1 LEFAW
6 ELKMTP
12 ISSPREDILSFILP
26 VVFGSVVAGLVATL
40 AIRKLIQ
47 SNRISFAITIVAT
60 VFLGIWA
67 ALVVPHGLLLVATG
81 TLAWALLVLSA
92 VDAAIFRLPDIVTLP
107 LLALGLAVSWLLPD
121 RDLTG
126 HAIGALCGA
135 GAFYLIAEIYRRT
148 RGHEGLGLGDVKLA
162 GAAGAWLG
170 WQALPSMVLLACCAG
185 LVWVGVGVLRRG
197 KSVLEERIPFGVAL
211 CFGIWIV
218 WLYGPLEIFGPLN

>member
-1 LEFAW
+1 
-6 ELKMTP
+6 MTL
-12 ISSPREDILSFILP
+12 INSSREDILSFILF
-26 VVFGSVVAGLVATL
+26 VVFVSVVAGFLATIV
-40 AIRKLIQ
+40 IRKLIQ
-47 SNRISFAITIVAT
+47 SNQFPFSITIMAT
-60 VFLGIWA
+60 VGLGVWA
-67 ALVVPHGLLLVATG
+67 ALVVPHGLLLAATG
-81 TLAWALLVLSA
+81 ALAWALLVLSA

-107 LLALGLAVSWLLPD
+107 LLASGLAVSWLLPD
-121 RDLTG
+121 KDLTG

-135 GAFYLIAEIYRRT
+135 GTFFLIAEIYRRT

-170 WQALPSMVLLACCAG
+170 WQALPSMVLLACCAA

>member
-1 LEFAW
+1 
-6 ELKMTP
+6 MTL
-12 ISSPREDILSFILP
+12 ISSPREETLSFILL
-26 VVFGSVVAGLVATL
+26 VVFVSVVAGFL
-40 AIRKLIQ
+40 AALAVRKLIQ
-47 SNRISFAITIVAT
+47 SSKIPFAIVIGAT
-60 VFLGIWA
+60 LALNVWA
-67 ALVVPHGLLLVATG
+67 ALVIPHGLLLAATCA
-81 TLAWALLVLSA
+81 LAWALLVLSA

-121 RDLTG
+121 KDLTG
-126 HAIGALCGA
+126 HTIGALCGA

-148 RGHEGLGLGDVKLA
+148 RGREGLGLGDVKLA

-170 WQALPSMVLLACCAG
+170 WQALPSTVLLACCAG

-197 KSVLEERIPFGVAL
+197 KAVLEERIPFGVAL